1 MNVKQIAAT
10 PISVITCVTCGVTG
24 LAVLSAAI
32 GSKVQAAQL
41 VVPNQHQSAEAPEGG
56 AIPTGPFRFQQLF
69 AASQFAS
76 LPPGQR
82 TIASFA
88 MRPDASVT
96 APVSFTLSDTVIRMS
111 TTNRNPGELNDSFAD
126 NVGTDAVVVFAGDL
140 SLSTANTGPAAGP
153 KDFNFVFPLQRPFT
167 YDPSAG
173 NLIFDVE
180 TAGTNLVISQTT
192 DFAVSTALGFE
203 EIAAFTAGA
212 ELATGR
218 WGGNVIQFTFVPEPP
233 SLILICLGAFTL
245 NNSRRKRQRAGAE
258 MQPASSTGCSIHF
271 HSTAGSK

>member
-1 MNVKQIAAT
+1 MNVKQITAT
-10 PISVITCVTCGVTG
+10 LMSVVTCVPCGIIG
-24 LAVLSAAI
+24 LAVLSAAS
-32 GSKVQAAQL
+32 GSEANAAQI

-82 TIASFA
+82 TIVSFA

-96 APVSFTLSDTVIRMS
+96 APVSFTFSDTVIRMS
-111 TTNRNPGELNDSFAD
+111 TTNRNPGELSTTFAD
-126 NVGTDAVVVFAGDL
+126 NIGPNPVVVFEGDL

-153 KDFNFVFPLQRPFT
+153 KGFDIVFPLQRPFT
-167 YDPSAG
+167 YDASAS

-180 TAGTNLVISQTT
+180 TGGTDIVISQTT
-192 DFAVSTALGFE
+192 DFVVSTAQGFE

-212 ELATGR
+212 EVATGR
-218 WGGNVIQFTFVPEPP
+218 WGGNVIEFTFVPEP
-233 SLILICLGAFTL
+233 SCAGLFCTCVFIFLGRIRL
-245 NNSRRKRQRAGAE
+245 KR
-258 MQPASSTGCSIHF
+258 
-271 HSTAGSK
+271 